1 MGQSEFEM
9 LAVFVIVALL
19 TGPAVVVL
27 WKLVALSWSTR
38 RFIAKAQP
46 LRQLNDAER
55 AALAFMDSRAIGF
68 LHLVGT
74 TILPFRELET
84 AQGKAAAVYRLCGP
98 LKISG
103 YGSQW
108 GGEVHYAI
116 QNVEVFMAVDQL
128 TDFTRE
134 QNIVEV
140 VFCKNVGIVLS
151 CNDGYSLVDAS
162 AAWKQ
167 RIFEPGTQ

>member
-1 MGQSEFEM
+1 MSQPAFEV
-9 LAVFVIVALL
+9 LAFVVIVALL
-19 TGPAVVVL
+19 ISPAVFFV

-68 LHLVGT
+68 IHLVGT

-116 QNVEVFMAVDQL
+116 QNVEVFMAVDRL

-134 QNIVEV
+134 QNIVDV

-151 CNDGYSLVDAS
+151 CNDAYSLVDAS

-167 RIFEPGTQ
+167 RIFGPEAQ